1 MALLRDGKARATKI
15 ENARFQIK
23 GLLKDYADADKR
35 LSDIMS
41 DVNYGVESTAYGL
54 DAAATVAAQLVAS
67 GKEAGDGMRAA
78 LRGISGV
85 AAMTNSSYEEIGQIY
100 TTVAGNGRLM
110 SEQLLQLSSRGMNAA
125 ATLAKA
131 LGKSEAEVRDMVSK
145 GKIDFD
151 TFAKAM
157 DNAFGEHAKDA
168 NKTFNGVISNIKA
181 ALAKIGADF
190 YSPLIAENSPM
201 VKFLN
206 SIRNRINEIRNTL
219 GPITS
224 DITTRINNFITTLN
238 KAFTDRNLFGFNPLA
253 NMIDKVKEIKNTF
266 DNATAPI
273 KNAANALNSAG
284 KALKD
289 YGTLVDEII
298 AGKWGNAPTRFQ
310 DLAAAGY
317 DWAHAQNLVNEKLG
331 NSFRYADN
339 YTESVQQATTTVE
352 NLSENI
358 NDLTDEQLRN
368 MGFTEE
374 QVSAFSELRKMAEK
388 TGIPIKELIELISKT
403 TEVEENGEK
412 KQVSA
417 FSTRYLILNSLKNIG
432 LTLVSVLKSIGK
444 GFAEAFSFDA
454 NGVFNLIAAFHK
466 LTVIIRDKVE
476 RNADQLS
483 RTFRGLFSVIH
494 LLATILGG
502 GLRIALTIINKVLG
516 AFNISFLDVTA
527 AVGDLLYSID
537 QWITSNYTIIQ
548 VGKAVVEIIVAI
560 VKCIFSVITSLKNL
574 AMQNKAVVAF
584 VNGMATAFH
593 NLGQSI
599 ETWTKGL
606 KETDNVPKYI
616 IQGLVNGLK
625 SGAEKV
631 YKVIS
636 SVATGL
642 IETFKKVL
650 GIHSPSTVFI
660 ALGGF
665 LIAGLIAGI
674 QGGSFNL
681 YDVIK
686 GIGNTI
692 INIFKNM
699 NIGNALMV
707 AGSAALVLLT
717 AKLGLFGDAIPAM
730 IEGLKNTFQLRFSK
744 LFFGL
749 GVLLIGSLIAGMK
762 DQSISLYDV
771 LKGIGNKIIELFQ
784 NLNIG
789 NVIAV
794 GVSAG
799 ILLTTNKL
807 LNIVKDV
814 SEGIAGLG
822 DMFRGLGSALYGL
835 GEMATD
841 FGKAAKIKAFSDIL
855 KSITVAII
863 GLVAAIAILGS
874 LDPKQLKQGS
884 IALSTLAGGL
894 IIFLGVITLMSKQLS
909 TLKLPNIGTI
919 LAMLL
924 GISGAILIISM
935 ALNKIAKIDP
945 ERMEPA
951 IWGLFACVAALA
963 ILVLEIALVSELLKG
978 TKNISKMGTVF
989 LKVAASLLIV
999 ATVLKKMDGLS
1010 EEAINK
1016 MKRVVTGLGEL
1027 LLAIAVL
1034 NKFTKGSLDKSA
1046 ETIKSVGIALL
1057 LLVVSMKI
1065 AGKLKPQAF
1074 KNGEKTVKLFL
1085 LLILGMMAISNM
1097 FKETEMMK
1105 VTSSILF
1112 VSGALLMMA
1121 LSCKILS
1128 GIEPEQM
1135 KKGISAVSLLI
1146 ILLTALVAITQ
1157 ISSKEKMGN
1166 CLLTLAGVSALL
1178 IAMAAV
1184 TWLMGQMDGQKL
1196 LKGLGAVTALT
1207 VLIDSILVCANR
1219 MTAGKQALKMMITIT
1234 VMIGLLVAALVG
1246 LSFLDPTKLL
1256 TSTMALSGVMLS
1268 LAAVIA
1274 SVKNIKE
1281 LPKGATKTLLSMV
1294 LVIGAIGAII
1304 ALLSNIADPKGV
1316 IPLTLSLV
1324 GLMGAMI
1331 LFLEPLYEIGKTIV
1345 RGQKSMN
1352 AGLKAL
1358 TSMVVPLIAF
1368 VAVLALMSN
1377 IKSDEI
1383 IPNVLGLSLLMATMI
1398 LLIEP
1403 LYEIGKLTKGKKSM
1417 ATAIV
1422 ALTAMVIPLAAFA
1435 AVLWAM
1441 GKVDKAEENAL
1452 ALATL
1457 ATTMTVVVAALTA
1470 LGAIVIGTAG
1480 IGAGA
1485 IAIGIAALAAMA
1497 LPLLAFVG
1505 VLQAMSGIQN
1515 ATENCKAL
1523 TSMVKALTESLVL
1536 IGLVAPLLVVADV
1549 ALMGLIAIIGV
1560 FGTFA
1565 VAVGALMDKFPS
1577 LENFLNKGIDTLIK
1591 IAEGLGKV
1599 VGVFVTALADSVM
1612 DLIPKIGNKLSEFM
1626 ENASPFFEGM
1636 KGIDGS
1642 LRDNVKIITK
1652 AITDL
1657 VKATV
1662 GNAASKKF
1670 LDGDMGEFGSK
1681 LGEFAYNA
1689 LPLFATCMTI
1699 KPESAKGIKL
1709 LAEAIKAMVD
1719 AELSENLNN
1728 LLKHVFK
1735 FEGDDLASFGKKLGG
1750 VGEGLKA
1757 FAENTTDVDATTVKK
1772 AEQSS
1777 KAIQALVEAAQVIDD
1792 ALNVNSVGDFL
1803 GEVAQKMV
1811 GGKETLSSFTGA
1823 MGDIANNIKSYI
1835 INLPR
1840 FTEGNLNAVQKSTEI
1855 IKKLVEVCS
1864 GIGPDIVKST
1874 LLSVDNNGVDIGK
1887 VEIEQTDFGR
1897 FVDYIPKFATKL
1909 SEMVNAVGGFDDSK
1923 LEKVKTVSDILATLS
1938 EFVKGT
1944 VYNIKNWSKDMQ
1956 QDFSTGNYMIS
1967 PLTALGQDLS
1977 NLATTLETF
1986 ATTIDGLD
1994 NVGSNFG
2001 PQTPGSGLERIK
2013 NKLTSLSELMSVI
2026 NGMKIEGLTNLTQI
2040 CTTFKDSINDEF
2052 KNAIERL
2059 ANKDLDIETFKTNF
2073 TTILAAYKEIA
2084 DEFKGYD
2091 EQNLKSISGVN
2102 ELIQTI
2108 SGIDFSGADGS
2119 DGIVENTKLY
2129 GEALVGFGEKLKEF
2143 KTKMDD
2149 LSIEDIKN
2157 LVTKFATFK
2166 EGLSTI
2172 TVENVDNL
2180 NNFSNA
2186 LADLGSKAIS
2196 AFTDAISGE
2205 NAIKSVAECAQ
2216 NAVNKFVSEIQQ
2228 SKDTP
2233 ITDTIKNTF
2242 VDAFNNSNDELVNKA
2257 TDVGK
2262 NVVIGF
2268 VNGMS
2273 GQQQSAY
2280 SKAYA
2285 VGQSAIN
2292 GLHDGTDSNS
2302 PSKAACLVGN
2312 FVGQGFLIGMS
2323 QFYDKA
2329 FNSSYEMGDNAV
2341 AGLQNAINTVAA
2353 IVNDGIDDDLTIRP
2367 VLDLSNV
2374 KEGTNELRTM
2384 LNTNS
2389 VGVATNLNAISYG
2402 MKNYRQNGGE
2412 NVVDAIDRLGKD
2424 LNNSN
2429 SNTYNINGI
2438 TYENGTEVSEAVQTL
2453 IRAIKI
2459 ERRS

>member
-1 MALLRDGKARATKI
+1 MVLLKDGKTRATKI

-23 GLLKDYADADKR
+23 GLLKDYSDADKR
-35 LSDIMS
+35 LNDIMS

-85 AAMTNSSYEEIGQIY
+85 AAMTNSSYEEIGRIY

-110 SEQLLQLSSRGMNAA
+110 GDQLLQLSSRGMNAA

-190 YSPLIAENSPM
+190 YGPLIAENSPM

-206 SIRNRINEIRNTL
+206 SVRNRINEIRNTL
-219 GPITS
+219 GPITN

-253 NMIDKVKEIKNTF
+253 NMIDKVKEIKATF

-273 KNAANALNSAG
+273 KNAANSLNSAG

-331 NSFRYADN
+331 NSYRYTDN
-339 YTESVQQATTTVE
+339 YTESVQQATTTIE

-374 QVSAFSELRKMAEK
+374 QISAFGELRKMAEK

-432 LTLVSVLKSIGK
+432 LTLVSILKSISK

-527 AVGDLLYSID
+527 AIGDLLYSID

-548 VGKAVVEIIVAI
+548 VGKAVIEIIVAI

-574 AMQNKAVVAF
+574 AMQNKAVVSF
-584 VNGMATAFH
+584 VNGIATAFH
-593 NLGQSI
+593 NLGKSI

-606 KETDNVPKYI
+606 KETDDVPKYI

-625 SGAEKV
+625 FGAEKV

-636 SVATGL
+636 LVATGL

-674 QGGSFNL
+674 KGGSFNL
-681 YDVIK
+681 YDIIK
-686 GIGNTI
+686 EICNTI
-692 INIFKNM
+692 INIFK
-699 NIGNALMV
+699 
-707 AGSAALVLLT
+707 
-717 AKLGLFGDAIPAM
+717 D
-730 IEGLKNTFQLRFSK
+730 
-744 LFFGL
+744 
-749 GVLLIGSLIAGMK
+749 
-762 DQSISLYDV
+762 
-771 LKGIGNKIIELFQ
+771 
-784 NLNIG
+784 LNIG
-789 NVIAV
+789 NVIAI
-794 GVSAG
+794 GISAG
-799 ILLTTNKL
+799 ILLTVNKL

-814 SEGIAGLG
+814 SECIAGLG
-822 DMFRGLGSALYGL
+822 DMFRGLGSALSGL
-835 GEMATD
+835 GKMATD
-841 FGKAAKIKAFSDIL
+841 FGKAAKIKAFSEVL

-874 LDPKQLKQGS
+874 LNPNQLKQGS
-884 IALSTLAGGL
+884 IALSALTGGL

-909 TLKLPNIGTI
+909 ALKLPDIGTI
-919 LAMLL
+919 LAVLL

-935 ALNKIAKIDP
+935 ALKKIAKIDP

-951 IWGLFACVAALA
+951 IWGLLACVAALG

-999 ATVLKKMDGLS
+999 ATALKKMDGLS

-1027 LLAIAVL
+1027 LLAIALL

-1074 KNGEKTVKLFL
+1074 KNGKKAVKLFL
-1085 LLILGMMAISNM
+1085 LLILGMMAISKV

-1121 LSCKILS
+1121 LACKILS

-1135 KKGISAVSLLI
+1135 KKGITAVSLLI
-1146 ILLTALVAITQ
+1146 ILLTSLVAITQ
-1157 ISSKEKMGN
+1157 ITSKEKMGN

-1178 IAMAAV
+1178 IAMAAI

-1196 LKGLGAVTALT
+1196 LKGLSAVTALT

-1256 TSTMALSGVMLS
+1256 TSTIALSGVMLS
-1268 LAAVIA
+1268 LAAVIT

-1304 ALLSNIADPKGV
+1304 ALLSNITDPKGV

-1417 ATAIV
+1417 TTAII

-1441 GKVDKAEENAL
+1441 GKVDKATENAL

-1485 IAIGIAALAAMA
+1485 IAIGILALTAMA
-1497 LPLLAFVG
+1497 IPLRTFVS
-1505 VLQAMSGIQN
+1505 VLEEMNKIDKAEKN
-1515 ATENCKAL
+1515 ALAL
-1523 TSMVKALTESLVL
+1523 TSLIEALTDCLVK
-1536 IGLVAPLLVVADV
+1536 IGLVAPLLIIADV
-1549 ALMGLIAIIGV
+1549 ALAGLIAIIGE
-1560 FGTFA
+1560 FGVFA
-1565 VAVGALMDKFPS
+1565 VAIGALMDKVPS
-1577 LENFLNKGIDTLIK
+1577 LEKFLNKGIDVFLK
-1591 IAEGLGKV
+1591 MAEGLGKV
-1599 VGVFVTALADSVM
+1599 IGAFVTTLANSVM

-1636 KGIDGS
+1636 KGIDSS
-1642 LRDNVKIITK
+1642 LRDNVTIITK

-1662 GNAASKKF
+1662 GNAVSKKF
-1670 LDGDMGEFGSK
+1670 LDGDMGKFGTK
-1681 LGEFAYNA
+1681 LGKFAYNA
-1689 LPLFATCMTI
+1689 LPFFATCMTI
-1699 KPESAKGIKL
+1699 KPESAKGVKL

-1735 FEGDDLASFGKKLGG
+1735 FKGDDLASFGKKLGG

-1803 GEVAQKMV
+1803 SEVAQKMV
-1811 GGKETLSSFTGA
+1811 GGKETLSTFTGA

-1874 LLSVDNNGVDIGK
+1874 FMSIDGNGVDIGK

-1897 FVDYIPKFATKL
+1897 FVNYIPTFATKL
-1909 SEMVNAVGGFDDSK
+1909 NEMINAVGGFDDSK
-1923 LEKVKTVSDILATLS
+1923 LEKAKTVSDILATLS

-1944 VYNIKNWSKDMQ
+1944 VYNIKNWSKDWQ
-1956 QDFSTGNYMIS
+1956 QDFSTGGYMVS

-1994 NVGSNFG
+1994 NVGSEFG

-2026 NGMKIEGLTNLTQI
+2026 NGIKIEGLNNLTQI
-2040 CTTFKDSINDEF
+2040 CATFKDTINDEF
-2052 KNAIERL
+2052 KNAVERL
-2059 ANKDLDIETFKTNF
+2059 ANKDLDIETFKTNL
-2073 TTILAAYKEIA
+2073 TTILNTYKEIA
-2084 DEFKGYD
+2084 DTFKGYD
-2091 EQNLKSISGVN
+2091 EKNLKSISGVN

-2129 GEALVGFGEKLKEF
+2129 GEALVGLSTKISEF
-2143 KTKMDD
+2143 KTNMDKF
-2149 LSIEDIKN
+2149 SIEDIKN
-2157 LVTKFATFK
+2157 LVTKFSTFK

-2186 LADLGSKAIS
+2186 LSDLGSKSMS
-2196 AFTDAISGE
+2196 AFTEALSGE
-2205 NAIKSVAECAQ
+2205 NAIKSVAECTQ
-2216 NAVNKFVSEIQQ
+2216 KAVQSFVSEIQQ

-2242 VDAFNNSNDELVNKA
+2242 KDAFTNSNDELVGKA
-2257 TDVGK
+2257 SEVGN
-2262 NVVIGF
+2262 NVVVGF

-2280 SKAYA
+2280 NKAYA
-2285 VGQSAIN
+2285 IGQSAIS
-2292 GLHDGTDSNS
+2292 GLHDGTDSHS
-2302 PSKAACLVGN
+2302 PSKAAALVGN
-2312 FVGQGFLIGMS
+2312 YVGQGFLIGMA
-2323 QFYDKA
+2323 QFYDKV

-2374 KEGTNELRTM
+2374 KEGTNELKTM
-2384 LNTNS
+2384 LNINPL
-2389 VGVATNLNAISYG
+2389 GVATNLNAISYG

-2412 NVVDAIDRLGKD
+2412 NIVDAIDKLGKD